1 MIIKKFIDKLRAKL
15 RKNDKKQTP
24 VKQPLGDLFYTHVD
38 GRDTIDRIRDLAL
51 FIADNSM
58 SNTLSEAM
66 VEQIADVLFTY
77 FCYGVSIASKD
88 RGTSEDLKRAAF
100 FASIAQMV
108 NNPEVVDGYVREKWK
123 E

>member
-1 MIIKKFIDKLRAKL
+1 
-15 RKNDKKQTP
+15 
-24 VKQPLGDLFYTHVD
+24 LGDLFYTHVD